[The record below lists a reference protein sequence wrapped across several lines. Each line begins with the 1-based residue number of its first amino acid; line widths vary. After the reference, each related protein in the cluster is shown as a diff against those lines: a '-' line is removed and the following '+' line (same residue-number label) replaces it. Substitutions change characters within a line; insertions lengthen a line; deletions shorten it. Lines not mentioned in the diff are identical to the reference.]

1 MKDLW
6 SRWSKISLV
15 VRILMGV
22 AIGVVLALTIPE
34 YAKPVTLLGDLF
46 VNALKAIAPLLV
58 FILVMS
64 AIANHKSEKET
75 NVKHIIKLYIL
86 CTFFAALLAVVAS
99 WLFPINLQLVS
110 TGETYTTPSSVTEV
124 LNGLI
129 LQIVDNPVKALYN
142 ANYIGV
148 LASSITIGIAL
159 RGASN
164 TTKQVLQDFEV
175 AISKVVAW
183 IINLAPFGV
192 MGLIFT
198 TITTNGLDAML
209 AYVRLMVVLV
219 GTEVFFALVI
229 NPAIVWYHIRQNPF
243 PLVLKCYRVSG
254 LTAFLTMSSAA
265 NIPINLKLCEELGL
279 DKDTYS
285 VSIPL
290 GATVN
295 MAGAAITIN
304 LMTLAAAYT
313 LGMDISFTMAL
324 LVSIVTAVSAAGSAG
339 VAGGAVIL
347 IPVACNVL
355 GIPDDI
361 AMQVV
366 GIGYAIGVVQDSFTT
381 ALNSSTDVILTA
393 SAELGQRRKN
403 GEIIKF

>member
-1 MKDLW
+1 MRELW
-6 SRWSKISLV
+6 SRWTKISLV
-15 VRILMGV
+15 LRILLGV
-22 AIGVVLALTIPE
+22 AVGVTLALTIPE
-34 YAKPVTLLGDLF
+34 YAKPVALFGDLF

-58 FILVMS
+58 FVLVMS
-64 AIANHKSEKET
+64 AIANHQSEKET

-86 CTFFAALLAVVAS
+86 CTFSAALLAVVAS
-99 WLFPINLQLVS
+99 YLFPINLQLVS
-110 TGETYTTPSSVTEV
+110 NGETYTTPSSVSEV
-124 LNGLI
+124 LNGII

-148 LASSITIGIAL
+148 LASSIVFGIAL
-159 RGASN
+159 RGASS
-164 TTKQVLQDFEV
+164 TTKQVLRDSEV

-183 IINLAPFGV
+183 IINFAPFGV

-198 TITTNGLDAML
+198 TITTSGIDAMM

-219 GTEVFFALVI
+219 GTEAFFALVI
-229 NPAIVWYHIRQNPF
+229 NPLIVWYHIRKNPF

-313 LGMDISFTMAL
+313 IGMDVSFTMAL
-324 LVSIVTAVSAAGSAG
+324 LVSIVTAISAAGSAG

-347 IPVACNVL
+347 IPVACNVF
-355 GIPDDI
+355 GIPDEI

-393 SAELGQRRKN
+393 AAEFGRRRKN
-403 GEIIKF
+403 GEEIVF

>member
-1 MKDLW
+1 MKELW
-6 SRWSKISLV
+6 GKWSKISLV
-15 VRILMGV
+15 IRILIGV
-22 AIGVVLALTIPE
+22 AVGIVLALTIPE
-34 YAKPVTLLGDLF
+34 YAKIVSLFGDLF
-46 VNALKAIAPLLV
+46 VSALKAVAPILV
-58 FILVMS
+58 FVLVMS
-64 AIANHKSEKET
+64 AIANHKSDKET
-75 NVKHIIKLYIL
+75 NVKHVIKLYIL
-86 CTFFAALLAVVAS
+86 CTFSASLLAVVAS
-99 WLFPINLQLVS
+99 VMFPINLQLISSEEV
-110 TGETYTTPSSVTEV
+110 YTTPSSVVEV
-124 LNGLI
+124 LNGLV
-129 LQIVDNPVKALYN
+129 LQVVDNPIKALYN

-148 LASSITIGIAL
+148 LASSIIFGIAL
-159 RGASN
+159 RSAGDN
-164 TTKQVLQDFEV
+164 TKEVLRDFEN
-175 AISKVVAW
+175 AISKVVSW
-183 IINLAPFGV
+183 VISFAPFGV

-198 TITTNGLDAML
+198 TITTSGIDAMS

-219 GTEVFFALVI
+219 GTEFFFALVI
-229 NPAIVWYHIRQNPF
+229 NPLIVFWHTRRNPF
-243 PLVLKCYRVSG
+243 PLVFKCYRVSG

-313 LGMDISFTMAL
+313 LGMEISFTMAL
-324 LVSIVTAVSAAGSAG
+324 VVSIVTALSAAGSAG

-347 IPVACNVL
+347 IPVACNVF

-393 SAELGQRRKN
+393 AAEYGKKRKN
-403 GEIIKF
+403 GESFGM

>member
-6 SRWSKISLV
+6 GKWTKISLV
-15 VRILMGV
+15 LRILIGV
-22 AIGVVLALTIPE
+22 AIGIALAVTIPE

-75 NVKHIIKLYIL
+75 NVKHIIKLYML
-86 CTFFAALLAVVAS
+86 CTFVAALLAVVAS
-99 WLFPINLQLVS
+99 ILFPINLQLVS
-110 TGETYTTPSSVTEV
+110 SGETYTTPSSVTEV
-124 LNGLI
+124 LNGLV

-148 LASSITIGIAL
+148 LASSIIFGIAL
-159 RGASN
+159 RGSSN

-198 TITTNGLDAML
+198 TITTSGLDAML

-243 PLVLKCYRVSG
+243 PLVFKCYRVSG

-324 LVSIVTAVSAAGSAG
+324 LVSIVTAISAAGSAG

-347 IPVACNVL
+347 IPVACNVF

-393 SAELGQRRKN
+393 AAELGQRRKK
-403 GEIIKF
+403 GEAITF